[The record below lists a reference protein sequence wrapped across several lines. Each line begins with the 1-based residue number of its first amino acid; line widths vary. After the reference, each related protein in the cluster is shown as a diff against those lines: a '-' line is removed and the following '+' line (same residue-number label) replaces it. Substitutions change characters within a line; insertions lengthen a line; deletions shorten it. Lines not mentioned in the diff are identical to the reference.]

1 MQIRLQEGAIGR
13 KVNHQF
19 VDLTKGQHAVVELII
34 EQMAAA
40 LAVIG
45 DEVFVVAG
53 NVNALHMLRR
63 AKPHQYP
70 FALVE
75 AENGLVVEHVGQLV
89 DRGWRP

>member
-70 FALVE
+70 SRWLK
-75 AENGLVVEHVGQLV
+75 
-89 DRGWRP
+89 RKTGWSSSTSVIAR